1 MNNPTNLYFKSQ
13 TRVTPELYVEF
24 RRNSMQYKELY
35 YIGKEREKCRYR
47 YFFPEV
53 YDVVFTTGA
62 VSVLVSKY
70 LDMYCIQG
78 PSKLCR
84 SHNKQ

>member
-1 MNNPTNLYFKSQ
+1 MLNLGGIQCNTKNYTILGRKGKSAD
-13 TRVTPELYVEF
+13 TD
-24 RRNSMQYKELY
+24 N
-35 YIGKEREKCRYR
+35 
-47 YFFPEV
+47 FPEV

>member
-1 MNNPTNLYFKSQ
+1 MLNLGGIQCNTKNYTILGRKGKSAD
-13 TRVTPELYVEF
+13 TDTF
-24 RRNSMQYKELY
+24 
-35 YIGKEREKCRYR
+35 I
-47 YFFPEV
+47 PEV
-53 YDVVFTTGA
+53 YDVVVLFTTGA

>member
-1 MNNPTNLYFKSQ
+1 MQNLGGIQCNTKNYILGRKGKSAD
-13 TRVTPELYVEF
+13 TDTF
-24 RRNSMQYKELY
+24 
-35 YIGKEREKCRYR
+35 I
-47 YFFPEV
+47 PEV